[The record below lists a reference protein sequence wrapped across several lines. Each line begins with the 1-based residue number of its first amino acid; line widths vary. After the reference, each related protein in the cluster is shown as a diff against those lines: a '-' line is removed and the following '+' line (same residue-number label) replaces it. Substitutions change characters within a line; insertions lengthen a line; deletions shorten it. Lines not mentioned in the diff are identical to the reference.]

1 MELIPILYELK
12 PQITLSLSMMGKPT
26 NKPAIKDG
34 INTIQRKKL
43 VKHGWSES
51 LGNPESA
58 NEIATIKVC
67 SPFFVDPKP
76 KASSFIV

>member
-34 INTIQRKKL
+34 INTIQRKKTGETWL
-43 VKHGWSES
+43 V
-51 LGNPESA
+51 
-58 NEIATIKVC
+58 
-67 SPFFVDPKP
+67 
-76 KASSFIV
+76 